1 LLMKKLLLLNILLFI
16 TFCSSHGNT
25 TVSGTILSVTGEP
38 MPVSSIDVSATGPT
52 NIFTLPDKVY
62 ADKNGSFSVTF
73 ENPGIY
79 TLSVRG
85 VFHKSVRVPI
95 MIYDQDKIELDIFLL
110 PHSYNNGEYFDQQ
123 VYLKWIRAYGNFN
136 GYDFFS
142 GEIFRANKD
151 GSISAFI
158 KTDLDTIRYQ
168 IRGLTRGA
176 TVLPGA
182 DEYSTLGSDFEA
194 VIYNK
199 SDTDSIE
206 LRFNPNQKQP
216 YSRVLPEAPVSW
228 QVSLAAFV
236 HFHNDNDKYWSLS
249 LERTHSKRLIYYTL
263 SSAKDSGIPPA
274 EIKKAMLRSYGFH
287 SSSQMSAFR
296 DSVLSALEIKDLHPK
311 QRSALLI
318 SYLGSIQQQRT
329 RERYLQS
336 IGQELSDLKIH
347 YDVFDEIFRTVDPRN
362 PVWALN
368 DEAPLMLLLETN
380 YSDEAVSYAEQMIL
394 NHADGMVVRHL
405 VLSLIERFAN
415 DYEKVT
421 EMPYYSLIV
430 NRYGERHLARRA
442 VLTFQQSNNNR

>member
-1 LLMKKLLLLNILLFI
+1 MKRLLFLNILLFL
-16 TFCSSHGNT
+16 TFCSGHGNT

-38 MPVSSIDVSATGPT
+38 MPVSTIDVSATGPT
-52 NIFTLPDKVY
+52 NIFTQHNKVY
-62 ADKNGSFSVTF
+62 ADKSGSFSITF

-79 TLSVRG
+79 TLTIRS

-95 MIYDQDKIELDIFLL
+95 MIYDQDKIGLDIYLL
-110 PHSYNNGEYFDQQ
+110 PHSYNNGDYFDQQ

-142 GEIFRANKD
+142 GEIFRANED

-194 VIYNK
+194 VIVN
-199 SDTDSIE
+199 STETDSIE
-206 LRFNPNQKQP
+206 LRFNPDKKQP
-216 YSRVLPEAPVSW
+216 YARVLPEAPVSW

-236 HFHNDNDKYWSLS
+236 HFHDDNDKYWSLP
-249 LERTHSKRLIYYTL
+249 LEKTHSTRLMYYSVSPT
-263 SSAKDSGIPPA
+263 KDIGIPPA
-274 EIKKAMLRSYGFH
+274 EIKKAMFRSYGFR
-287 SSSQMSAFR
+287 SSSQMSAYR
-296 DSVLSALEIKDLHPK
+296 DSVLSALQIKDLHPQ

-318 SYLGSIQQQRT
+318 SYLGSIQHQRN

-336 IGQELSDLKIH
+336 IGQDSSDLNIH
-347 YDVFDEIFRTVDPRN
+347 PDVFDEVFRTVDPRN

-368 DEAPLMLLLETN
+368 DQAPLMLLQETN
-380 YSDEAVSYAEQMIL
+380 YSDEAVSYTEQMIR

-415 DYEKVT
+415 DYESVA

-442 VLTFQQSNNNR
+442 VLAFQQSKNNR